1 MLRLAATYADIYDA
15 DFHLDPESVTKCF
28 EAIDAACRS
37 AGRDRGTLRRGAGV
51 SVALDAE
58 GTLADANGI
67 ARLVQDGMAQ
77 EARAGS
83 VDDLI
88 EFARG
93 FEAIGTELLTLSL
106 IDPLGASGIEKL
118 AAVVE
123 GLR

>member
-1 MLRLAATYADIYDA
+1 MT
-15 DFHLDPESVTKCF
+15 
-28 EAIDAACRS
+28 
-37 AGRDRGTLRRGAGV
+37 
-51 SVALDAE
+51 
-58 GTLADANGI
+58 
-67 ARLVQDGMAQ
+67 Q

-106 IDPLGASGIEKL
+106 ADPPGASGIEKL
-118 AAVVE
+118 APVIE

>member
-15 DFHLDPESVTKCF
+15 DFHLGPETVTKCF
-28 EAIDAACRS
+28 EAIDVACRS
-37 AGRDRGTLRRGAGV
+37 AGRDRGTLKRGAGAI
-51 SVALDAE
+51 VALDAE

-67 ARLVQDGMAQ
+67 ARFVQDGMTQ

-93 FEAIGTELLTLSL
+93 FEAIGTELFTLSL
-106 IDPLGASGIEKL
+106 ADPPGASGIEKL
-118 AAVVE
+118 APVVE

>member
-1 MLRLAATYADIYDA
+1 MT
-15 DFHLDPESVTKCF
+15 
-28 EAIDAACRS
+28 
-37 AGRDRGTLRRGAGV
+37 
-51 SVALDAE
+51 VALDTE

-67 ARLVQDGMAQ
+67 ARFVQDGMTQ

-93 FEAIGTELLTLSL
+93 FEAIGTDLLTLSL
-106 IDPLGASGIEKL
+106 IDPPGASGIEEL